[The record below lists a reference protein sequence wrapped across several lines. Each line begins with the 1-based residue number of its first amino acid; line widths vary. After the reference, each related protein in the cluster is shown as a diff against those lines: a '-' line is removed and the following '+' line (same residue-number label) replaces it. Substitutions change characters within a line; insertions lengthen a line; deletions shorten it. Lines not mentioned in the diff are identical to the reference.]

1 MSALSGLK
9 FVTATKRV
17 AASPTVYR
25 RQKLVAK
32 LAEQLACFEAQQQG
46 DVYTA
51 KRLQR
56 VANTDTGTTDLVEV
70 NRRVREWFWRG
81 ENGKLN
87 LAVKYGAATLTL
99 AKGGKNAIEIA
110 SPAEMV
116 NTLKVLMTAAGN
128 GELDDAIAEASTKT
142 RKGFGK

>member
-1 MSALSGLK
+1 
-9 FVTATKRV
+9 
-17 AASPTVYR
+17 
-25 RQKLVAK
+25 
-32 LAEQLACFEAQQQG
+32 
-46 DVYTA
+46 VYTA

-110 SPAEMV
+110 SAAEMV